1 MQIFGL
7 FLNIRADERHR
18 LGVIE
23 IEEGRE
29 EEEIRFSVFA
39 TCNPKCVYFESLLIF
54 YNFT

>member
-23 IEEGRE
+23 TDDSKEEDE
-29 EEEIRFSVFA
+29 TRFSVFA
-39 TCNPKCVYFESLLIF
+39 TCNPKYVHFMLE
-54 YNFT
+54 